1 MIYTSLFLNL
11 YIRGEYVSNKIKELE
26 EMAEIITIAIAR
38 EQASTRYYTEA
49 FTKATTET
57 AQRLFS
63 LLIEQEKGH
72 EAKLR
77 AQLHEIQSEIEF
89 EQMKS
94 K

>member
-1 MIYTSLFLNL
+1 MS
-11 YIRGEYVSNKIKELE
+11 SKIKELE
-26 EMAEIITIAIAR
+26 EMKEIITIAIAR
-38 EQASTRYYTEA
+38 EQASMRYYTEA
-49 FTKATTET
+49 FQKAKNDN

-77 AQLHEIQSEIEF
+77 AHLHEIQAEIEF

-94 K
+94 

>member
-1 MIYTSLFLNL
+1 MS
-11 YIRGEYVSNKIKELE
+11 SKIKELE
-26 EMAEIITIAIAR
+26 EMKEIITIAIAR
-38 EQASTRYYTEA
+38 EQASMRYYTEA
-49 FTKATTET
+49 FHKATTDN
-57 AQRLFS
+57 ARRLFS

>member
-1 MIYTSLFLNL
+1 MS
-11 YIRGEYVSNKIKELE
+11 SKIKELE
-26 EMAEIITIAIAR
+26 EMKEIITIAIAR
-38 EQASTRYYTEA
+38 EQASMRYYTEA
-49 FTKATTET
+49 FLKATTEN

-89 EQMKS
+89 EQIKS
-94 K
+94 

>member
-1 MIYTSLFLNL
+1 MS
-11 YIRGEYVSNKIKELE
+11 SKIKELE
-26 EMAEIITIAIAR
+26 EMKEIITIAIAR
-38 EQASTRYYTEA
+38 EQASMRYYSEA
-49 FTKATTET
+49 FQKATTEN

-63 LLIEQEKGH
+63 LLIEQEKSH

-77 AQLHEIQSEIEF
+77 AHLHEIQAEIEF

>member
-1 MIYTSLFLNL
+1 MS
-11 YIRGEYVSNKIKELE
+11 SKIKGLE
-26 EMAEIITIAIAR
+26 EMKEIITIAIAR
-38 EQASTRYYTEA
+38 EQASMRYYSEA
-49 FTKATTET
+49 FQKATTVN

-77 AQLHEIQSEIEF
+77 AQLHEIQAEIEF

-94 K
+94 Q

>member
-1 MIYTSLFLNL
+1 MS
-11 YIRGEYVSNKIKELE
+11 SKIKALE
-26 EMAEIITIAIAR
+26 EMKEIITIAIAR

-49 FTKATTET
+49 FQKATTDN
-57 AQRLFS
+57 AKRLFS

-77 AQLHEIQSEIEF
+77 AQLCEVQSEIEF

-94 K
+94 Q

>member
-1 MIYTSLFLNL
+1 MS
-11 YIRGEYVSNKIKELE
+11 SKIKELE
-26 EMAEIITIAIAR
+26 EMKEIITIAIAR
-38 EQASTRYYTEA
+38 EQASMRYYTEA
-49 FTKATTET
+49 FLKAITENT
-57 AQRLFS
+57 QRLFS
-63 LLIEQEKGH
+63 LLIEQEKAH

>member
-1 MIYTSLFLNL
+1 MSK
-11 YIRGEYVSNKIKELE
+11 KIKDLKK
-26 EMAEIITIAIAR
+26 MAEIISIAIAR
-38 EQASTRYYTEA
+38 EKASVRYYTEA
-49 FTKATTET
+49 YQKTTDDT

-77 AQLHEIQSEIEF
+77 AQLHEINSEIEL
-89 EQMKS
+89 ERMKI